1 MTIIYSFGTAGFDC
15 RLNKLFLFMNEGV
28 LCGFLIKAS
37 PGVLGT
43 KKFHPTTKPRARSK
57 NSEQ

>member
-1 MTIIYSFGTAGFDC
+1 M
-15 RLNKLFLFMNEGV
+15 LNKLFLFMNEGV

-43 KKFHPTTKPRARSK
+43 KKFHPTTKLRARSK
-57 NSEQ
+57 SSEQ